1 MFKQSL
7 IPGFPVGAQR
17 IGESLSIL
25 EHNGQV
31 VYFVGG
37 DNYFSHP
44 QDDIKSRRFALA
56 SLMENGHVR
65 AVDLEGAP
73 LLIPHR
79 TLMNWT
85 ARYRNE
91 GSAAFF
97 RNAPAA
103 RPPVMN
109 AQMNAQCASL
119 LAEGLRPSEVARRAG
134 IKESTLRKAL
144 QRKAIP
150 ELPRGEPQRQSERD
164 DGAFGA
170 VAVSSTKS
178 ERSREDAQAADG
190 MGTACT
196 RADERIA
203 AAIGLAQCATTRFE
217 PGRDVQ
223 LAGLLTGLPALCANG
238 LLSGLGKYIDLP
250 RGFYSA
256 LHILLVLGFMALGRI
271 RRPEG
276 LRHIPPGEFGKV
288 IGLDRVP
295 EVRTLREKIAVLA
308 STGKPGEWMKE
319 LSRSW
324 MQGDPEEAGYLYVDG
339 HVRVYHGEVA
349 QLPRRYVS
357 RERLCLRGTTDY
369 WVNDA
374 VGRPYFVVSKTVTEG
389 LAQTLLED
397 IVPELLGSVPQ
408 QPTAAELR
416 QDAQLHR
423 FIIVFDREGATHS
436 LLSQLWQQRIGALTY
451 RKNVKDVWPE
461 GEFIEQEVLA
471 PGGGSTLMKL
481 CMRQTTLGAGHAAIP
496 VTEVRRLT
504 PSGHQTAVITTARR
518 LDPTLIA
525 GRMFSRWC
533 QENFFGYMMQHY
545 DIDGLIEY
553 GVQSLPGTQRVVN
566 PAWRVLDVEVRQAR
580 QTERRLQAAVTR
592 NALDDAAQ
600 MDKKAEAFEAMQAA
614 QAKLLQLRLQRKQTP
629 RKVTIDSLPEDQ
641 RPDELLPLGKM
652 FCDTVKMI
660 AYRAETAMV
669 ALLRRHLKN
678 EGEARALIRDLL
690 VASADIEPDDLAK
703 TLTIRIHHLANPAQN
718 KAVAALLD
726 DLTEQAFCH
735 PETGARMIYALV

>member
-25 EHNGQV
+25 ERDGQV
-31 VYFVGG
+31 IYFVGG

-44 QDDIKSRRFALA
+44 QGDIKSRRYVLA

-103 RPPVMN
+103 KPPVMN
-109 AQMNAQCASL
+109 AQMNAHCASL

-134 IKESTLRKAL
+134 VKESTLRKAL
-144 QRKAIP
+144 QRQAIP

-164 DGAFGA
+164 AG
-170 VAVSSTKS
+170 STKS

-238 LLSGLGKYIDLP
+238 LLSGLGKYIALP

-295 EVRTLREKIAVLA
+295 EVRTLREKIGVLA
-308 STGKPGEWMKE
+308 STGKPAEWMKE

-389 LAQTLLED
+389 LAQTLLDD

-408 QPTAAELR
+408 QPTAAELS

-423 FIIVFDREGATHS
+423 FVIVFDREGATHS
-436 LLSQLWQQRIGALTY
+436 LLNQLWQQRIGALTY

-481 CMRQTTLGAGHAAIP
+481 CMRQTTLGAGKAAIP

-504 PSGHQTAVITTARR
+504 PSGHQTAIITTARR

-533 QENFFGYMMQHY
+533 QENYFGYMMQHY

-566 PAWRVLDVEVRQAR
+566 PAWRALEVEVRQAR
-580 QTERRLQAAVTR
+580 HTELQAAVTKS
-592 NALDDAAQ
+592 ALDDAAQ
-600 MDKKAEAFEAMQAA
+600 IDKKAEAFEAMQAA
-614 QAKLLQLRLQRKQTP
+614 QAQLLQLRLQRKQTP

-669 ALLRRHLKN
+669 GLLRRHLKN
-678 EGEARALIRDLL
+678 EAEARALIRDLL

-718 KAVAALLD
+718 KAVAALLH
-726 DLTEQAFCH
+726 DLNEQAFCH
-735 PETGARMIYALV
+735 PETAARMIYALV

>member
-1 MFKQSL
+1 MFKQQL

-17 IGESLSIL
+17 IGESLSVL
-25 EHNGQV
+25 ERDGQV

-44 QDDIKSRRFALA
+44 QGDIKSRRFVLA

-65 AVDLEGAP
+65 AVDLQAAP

-85 ARYRNE
+85 AQYRNE

-119 LAEGLRPSEVARRAG
+119 LAQGLRPSEVARRAG

-144 QRKAIP
+144 KRQAIP
-150 ELPRGEPQRQSERD
+150 ELQRYAGSVGSQAA
-164 DGAFGA
+164 GGTVAA
-170 VAVSSTKS
+170 VAGSTKS

-190 MGTACT
+190 MGMACT

-217 PGRDVQ
+217 SGRDVQ

-238 LLSGLGKYIDLP
+238 LLSGLGKHIALP

-295 EVRTLREKIAVLA
+295 EVRTLREKIGVLA
-308 STGKPGEWMKE
+308 GTGKPGEWMKE

-389 LAQTLLED
+389 LAQTLLDD

-408 QPTAAELR
+408 QPTAAELS

-423 FIIVFDREGATHS
+423 FVIVFDREGATHS

-451 RKNVKDVWPE
+451 RKRVTDVWPE

-471 PGGGSTLMKL
+471 PGGDSTLMKL
-481 CMRQTTLGAGHAAIP
+481 CVRQTTLGAGNAAIP

-518 LDPTLIA
+518 LDPPLIA

-566 PAWRVLDVEVRQAR
+566 PAWRTLDVEIKKAR
-580 QTERRLQAAVTR
+580 QTERRLQAEVTKG
-592 NALDDAAQ
+592 ALDDAAQ
-600 MDKKAEAFEAMQAA
+600 MHKKALTFEAMQAA
-614 QAKLLQLRLQRKQTP
+614 GAQLIRLRLQRKQTP
-629 RKVTIDSLPEDQ
+629 RKVTIDSLPKDQ

-678 EGEARALIRDLL
+678 EAEARALIRDLL

-718 KAVAALLD
+718 KAVAGLLNE
-726 DLTEQAFCH
+726 LTEQAFCH

>member
-1 MFKQSL
+1 VFKQSL

-25 EHNGQV
+25 ERDGRV
-31 VYFVGG
+31 TYFVGG

-44 QDDIKSRRFALA
+44 QGDIKSRRFVLA

-85 ARYRNE
+85 ARYRSE

-97 RNAPAA
+97 RNAPAV
-103 RPPVMN
+103 RPPVMS
-109 AQMNAQCASL
+109 AEMNAQCASL

-144 QRKAIP
+144 KRKAIP
-150 ELPRGEPQRQSERD
+150 ELPRLAEPQRHAQAD
-164 DGAFGA
+164 DAA
-170 VAVSSTKS
+170 VAGSTKS

-203 AAIGLAQCATTRFE
+203 AALGLAQCATTRFE

-238 LLSGLGKYIDLP
+238 LLSGLGKYIALP

-308 STGKPGEWMKE
+308 STGKPAEWMKE

-374 VGRPYFVVSKTVTEG
+374 VGRPFFVVSKTVTEG
-389 LAQTLLED
+389 LAHTLLED

-416 QDAQLHR
+416 QDEQLHR
-423 FIIVFDREGATHS
+423 FVIVFDREGATHS

-451 RKNVKDVWPE
+451 RKRVTDVWPE
-461 GEFIEQEVLA
+461 GDFIEQDVLA
-471 PGGGSTLMKL
+471 PGGGSTPMKL
-481 CMRQTTLGAGHAAIP
+481 CVRQTTLGAGHATVP

-518 LDPTLIA
+518 LAPTLIA

-553 GVQSLPGTQRVVN
+553 GVQSLPGTQQVVN
-566 PAWRVLDVEVRQAR
+566 PAWRVLDAQVKKAR
-580 QTERRLQAAVTR
+580 QTERRWQAAVTKS
-592 NALDDAAQ
+592 ALDDAADMHKQ
-600 MDKKAEAFEAMQAA
+600 AETFEAMQAA
-614 QAKLLQLRLQRKQTP
+614 QAELARLRLERKQTP

-641 RPDELLPLGKM
+641 RPNELLPLGKM

-726 DLTEQAFCH
+726 DLNEQAFCH

>member
-25 EHNGQV
+25 ERDGQV
-31 VYFVGG
+31 IYFVGG

-44 QDDIKSRRFALA
+44 QCDIKSRRFVLA

-65 AVDLEGAP
+65 AVDLQAAP
-73 LLIPHR
+73 LLIAHR

-97 RNAPAA
+97 RNAPTA
-103 RPPVMN
+103 RPPVMD
-109 AQMNAQCASL
+109 ARMNAQCASL

-144 QRKAIP
+144 KRQAIP
-150 ELPRGEPQRQSERD
+150 ELPRYAESVGSQA
-164 DGAFGA
+164 DGGTVAA
-170 VAVSSTKS
+170 VAGSTKS
-178 ERSREDAQAADG
+178 ERSRQDAQAADG

-238 LLSGLGKYIDLP
+238 LLSGLGKYIALP

-295 EVRTLREKIAVLA
+295 EVRTLREKIGVLA
-308 STGKPGEWMKE
+308 GTGKPGEWMKE

-389 LAQTLLED
+389 LAQTLLDD
-397 IVPELLGSVPQ
+397 IVPELLDSVPQ
-408 QPTAAELR
+408 QPTAAELS

-451 RKNVKDVWPE
+451 RKRVTDVWPE

-471 PGGGSTLMKL
+471 PGGSSTLMKL
-481 CMRQTTLGAGHAAIP
+481 CMRQTTLGAGNAAIP

-504 PSGHQTAVITTARR
+504 SSGHQTAIITTARR

-566 PAWRVLDVEVRQAR
+566 PAWRVLDAQVRQAR
-580 QTERRLQAAVTR
+580 HTERRLQAAVTKS
-592 NALDDAAQ
+592 ALDDAAQ
-600 MDKKAEAFEAMQAA
+600 IDKKAEAFEAMQAA
-614 QAKLLQLRLQRKQTP
+614 QAQLIRLRLQRKETP
-629 RKVTIDSLPEDQ
+629 RKVTIDSLPKEQ
-641 RPDELLPLGKM
+641 RPDELLPLGKL

-678 EGEARALIRDLL
+678 EAEARALIRDLL

-718 KAVAALLD
+718 KAVAALLH

-735 PETGARMIYALV
+735 PETGATMIYALV

>member
-1 MFKQSL
+1 VFKQSL

-25 EHNGQV
+25 ERDGQV
-31 VYFVGG
+31 IYFVGG

-44 QDDIKSRRFALA
+44 QGDIKSRRYVLA

-65 AVDLEGAP
+65 AVDLQGPP

-103 RPPVMN
+103 KPPVMN
-109 AQMNAQCASL
+109 AQMNAHCASL

-134 IKESTLRKAL
+134 VKESTLRKAL
-144 QRKAIP
+144 QRRAIP

-164 DGAFGA
+164 AG
-170 VAVSSTKS
+170 STKS

-238 LLSGLGKYIDLP
+238 LLSGLGKYIALP

-295 EVRTLREKIAVLA
+295 EVRTLREKIGVLA
-308 STGKPGEWMKE
+308 STGKPAEWMKE

-349 QLPRRYVS
+349 QLPRRYVC

-389 LAQTLLED
+389 LAQTLLDD

-408 QPTAAELR
+408 QPTAAELS

-423 FIIVFDREGATHS
+423 FVIVFDRQGATHS
-436 LLSQLWQQRIGALTY
+436 LLNQLWQQRIGALTY

-481 CMRQTTLGAGHAAIP
+481 CMRQTTLGAGKAAIP

-504 PSGHQTAVITTARR
+504 PSGHQTAIITTARR

-533 QENFFGYMMQHY
+533 QENYFGYMMQHY

-566 PAWRVLDVEVRQAR
+566 PAWRALEVEVRQAR
-580 QTERRLQAAVTR
+580 HTERRLQAAVTKS
-592 NALDDAAQ
+592 ALDDAAQ
-600 MDKKAEAFEAMQAA
+600 IDKKAEAFEAMQAA
-614 QAKLLQLRLQRKQTP
+614 QAQLLQLRLQRKQTP

-669 ALLRRHLKN
+669 GLLRRHLKN
-678 EGEARALIRDLL
+678 EAEARALIRDLL

-718 KAVAALLD
+718 KAVAALLH
-726 DLTEQAFCH
+726 DLNEQAFCH
-735 PETGARMIYALV
+735 PETAARMIYALV

>member
-1 MFKQSL
+1 VFKQSL

-25 EHNGQV
+25 ERDGQV
-31 VYFVGG
+31 IYFVGG

-44 QDDIKSRRFALA
+44 QGDIKSRRYVLA

-65 AVDLEGAP
+65 AVDLQGPP

-103 RPPVMN
+103 KPPVMN
-109 AQMNAQCASL
+109 AQMNAHCASL

-134 IKESTLRKAL
+134 VKESTLRKAL
-144 QRKAIP
+144 QRQAIP

-164 DGAFGA
+164 AG
-170 VAVSSTKS
+170 STKS

-238 LLSGLGKYIDLP
+238 LLSGLGKYIALP

-295 EVRTLREKIAVLA
+295 EVRTLREKIGVLA
-308 STGKPGEWMKE
+308 STGKPAEWMKE
-319 LSRSW
+319 LSRGW

-349 QLPRRYVS
+349 QLPRRYVC

-389 LAQTLLED
+389 LAQTLLDD

-408 QPTAAELR
+408 QPTAAELS

-423 FIIVFDREGATHS
+423 FVIVFDREGATHS
-436 LLSQLWQQRIGALTY
+436 LLNQLWQQRIGALTY

-481 CMRQTTLGAGHAAIP
+481 CMRQTTLGAGKAAIP

-504 PSGHQTAVITTARR
+504 PSGHQTAIITTARR

-533 QENFFGYMMQHY
+533 QENYFGYMMQHY

-566 PAWRVLDVEVRQAR
+566 PAWRALEVEVRQAR
-580 QTERRLQAAVTR
+580 HTERRLQAAVTKS
-592 NALDDAAQ
+592 ALDDAAQ
-600 MDKKAEAFEAMQAA
+600 IDKKAEAFEAMQAA
-614 QAKLLQLRLQRKQTP
+614 QAQLLQLRLQRKQTP

-669 ALLRRHLKN
+669 GLLRRHLKN
-678 EGEARALIRDLL
+678 EAEARALIRDLL

-718 KAVAALLD
+718 KAVAALLH
-726 DLTEQAFCH
+726 DLNEQAFCH
-735 PETGARMIYALV
+735 PETAARMIYALV

>member
-25 EHNGQV
+25 ERDGQV
-31 VYFVGG
+31 IYFVGG

-44 QDDIKSRRFALA
+44 QGDIKSRRYALA
-56 SLMENGHVR
+56 CLMENGHVR

-85 ARYRNE
+85 ARHRNE

-103 RPPVMN
+103 RPSVMN
-109 AQMNAQCASL
+109 AQMNAHCASL

-134 IKESTLRKAL
+134 VKESTLRKAL
-144 QRKAIP
+144 QRQAIP
-150 ELPRGEPQRQSERD
+150 ELPRGEPQRQSERA
-164 DGAFGA
+164 DGAVGG
-170 VAVSSTKS
+170 STKS

-238 LLSGLGKYIDLP
+238 LLSGLGKYIALP

-295 EVRTLREKIAVLA
+295 EVRTLREKIGVLA
-308 STGKPGEWMKE
+308 STGKPAEWMKE

-389 LAQTLLED
+389 LAQTLLDD

-408 QPTAAELR
+408 QPTAAELS

-423 FIIVFDREGATHS
+423 FVIVFDREGATHS

-481 CMRQTTLGAGHAAIP
+481 CMRQTKLGAGKAAIP

-504 PSGHQTAVITTARR
+504 PSGHQTAIITTARR

-533 QENFFGYMMQHY
+533 QENFFAYMMQHF

-553 GVQSLPGTQRVVN
+553 GVQSLPGTVRVVN
-566 PAWRVLDVEVRQAR
+566 PAWRTLDGDVRRARQA
-580 QTERRLQAAVTR
+580 ERRLQAKVAMSSLQDG
-592 NALDDAAQ
+592 AGIQ
-600 MDKKAEAFEAMQAA
+600 KKAESVEAMQAV
-614 QAKLLQLRLQRKQTP
+614 QEQLGRLRLERKGTP

-641 RPDELLPLGKM
+641 RPNELLPLGKTL
-652 FCDTVKMI
+652 CDTVKMI

-678 EGEARALIRDLL
+678 DDEARALIRDLF
-690 VASADIEPDDLAK
+690 VASADIEPDDHAK
-703 TLTIRIHHLANPAQN
+703 ILTIRIHRMANPKQD
-718 KAVAALLD
+718 KAIAGLLD
-726 DLTEQAFCH
+726 ELTQQGFCH